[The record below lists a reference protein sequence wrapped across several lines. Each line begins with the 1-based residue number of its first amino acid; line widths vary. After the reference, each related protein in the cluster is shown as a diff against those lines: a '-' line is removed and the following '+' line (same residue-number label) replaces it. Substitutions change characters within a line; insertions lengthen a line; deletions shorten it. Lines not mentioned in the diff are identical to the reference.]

1 MALTTVR
8 STGISSLPAISGAN
22 LTTLNASNIS
32 SGTLNSARFSGGK
45 ILQIKHASTSTAAS
59 TTANSWSDSNLSCSI
74 TPISASNTLL
84 VEITQ
89 NGCAVSGSNFASL
102 KLRLLRDSTTLV
114 DPFSGDVGYRYDS
127 SAQNR
132 VGSSGFVYK
141 DTSHNTTSAIT
152 YKTQILVS
160 TSDSGGYAQ
169 AGHGDSEE
177 HIILME
183 IGG

>member
-1 MALTTVR
+1 MSLIKVKGSSITGALAAVDG
-8 STGISSLPAISGAN
+8 SALTGIS
-22 LTTLNASNIS
+22 T
-32 SGTLNSARFSGGK
+32 GK

-152 YKTQILVS
+152 YKTQIRA
-160 TSDSGGYAQ
+160 DSGYGTVSVQTGSAY
-169 AGHGDSEE
+169 HSSML
-177 HIILME
+177 IME
-183 IGG
+183 VASA